1 MASQITSLT
10 IAYSTVYSDADQRKQ
25 QSSRVTGLCAGN
37 SPGTSEFS
45 AQMASNAEMC
55 PFDDVIMCYWGY
67 GSRLFIQS
75 VAFTG
80 YERDSSFWM
89 SIILLYLLSQK
100 PYRIVLSTILRWFL
114 HIDALH
120 HAFACSLLVLC
131 VAAPRQ
137 RDQADAPN
145 VHMLL
150 NQECNQSSYEI
161 LLEHFPGDNMT
172 TSNLHRDK

>member
-1 MASQITSLT
+1 MLDGFSNHQSHDCLLNRLFRRRSKKTSKL
-10 IAYSTVYSDADQRKQ
+10 
-25 QSSRVTGLCAGN
+25 RVTGLCAGN
-37 SPGTSEFS
+37 SPGTGEFS

-67 GSRLFIQS
+67 GSRLVIQS

-89 SIILLYLLSQK
+89 SIILLYLLSQN

-120 HAFACSLLVLC
+120 QAFACSLLVLC
-131 VAAPRQ
+131 VAAPRHWK
-137 RDQADAPN
+137 RPSWRP
-145 VHMLL
+145 
-150 NQECNQSSYEI
+150 ECSHAFKS
-161 LLEHFPGDNMT
+161 
-172 TSNLHRDK
+172 RV